1 MEQLSF
7 NEGEKLPKL
16 FEPIKLRGLE
26 VKNRIWIA
34 PMCQYSAEDKDGMP
48 GKWQEVHLAS
58 RAVGGAGL
66 IIVEASGVTPE
77 GRITPWCTGIWN
89 ESQQEGWS
97 KIVKLCQELGSKMV
111 MQLAHAGRKA
121 SVYRE
126 WSGSGS
132 VPLSDGGWQSVSSTN
147 QAFGEYAAPRAL
159 TTEEIPGLIQAFADA
174 AKRSVAAGFDAVE
187 IHGAHGYLIHQF
199 LSPLSNDRVDQYGG
213 SLENRARLLLEIV
226 AAIRQVIPETM
237 PLLLRLSAT
246 DYAEGGWEQE
256 QTATVSDWAIEAGVD
271 LIDVSSGGLITGVKI
286 PSGPGYQVP
295 FAEFVADH
303 VNAPVSAVGQITE
316 SAQAEAILQSGK
328 VDVIMIARASL
339 RDPYWPLRAAAEL
352 NAQVDWAPQYERGR
366 WPKN

>member
-1 MEQLSF
+1 M
-7 NEGEKLPKL
+7 PKL

-34 PMCQYSAEDKDGMP
+34 PMCQYSAEGKDGVP
-48 GKWQEVHLAS
+48 GKWQEIHLAS
-58 RAVGGAGL
+58 RAIGGAGL
-66 IIVEASGVTPE
+66 IIVEASGVSPE

-89 ESQQEGWS
+89 DEQREAWAR
-97 KIVKLCQELGSKMV
+97 IVAICHDYDTKMV

-126 WSGSGS
+126 WSGNGS
-132 VPLSDGGWQSVSSTN
+132 VAISDGGWETVSATN
-147 QAFGEYAAPRAL
+147 VAFGEYAAPRAL
-159 TTEEIPGLIQAFADA
+159 TTSEIPELVKAFADA
-174 AKRSVAAGFDAVE
+174 ALRSVEAGFDAVE

-199 LSPLSNDRVDQYGG
+199 LSPLSNERSDQYGG
-213 SLENRARLLLEIV
+213 TLENRSRLLLEIV
-226 AAIRQVIPETM
+226 SAIRNVIPESM

-246 DYAEGGWEQE
+246 DYAEGGWDQE
-256 QTATVSDWAIEAGVD
+256 QTATVSRWAIERGVD

-295 FAEFVADH
+295 FAEFVADK
-303 VNAPVSAVGQITE
+303 VSAPVSAVGQITE
-316 SAQAEAILQSGK
+316 SRQAEDILQSGK

-352 NAQVDWAPQYERGR
+352 GADVKWPEQYQRGS
-366 WPKN
+366 WPRR